1 MYVSS
6 TGQNEWLGHC
16 HTEDVAIQVGRQFCG
31 HFLGPHRAEWRPAG
45 GGRRQGHD
53 RRMRSRAN
61 DRTAEK
67 PSEMDYLGSIEKRHG
82 NTYVPALISSE
93 NLACFLAS
101 IMYNPVLK
109 TECSISSQIYPPLIT
124 ADPMDIFNLFCI
136 GPSIG
141 SE

>member
-16 HTEDVAIQVGRQFCG
+16 QTEDVAIQVGRQFCG

-67 PSEMDYLGSIEKRHG
+67 PSEMDYLGSIEKKAWQHLRSSLDKLRKPRVLLGLHHVQPGTQNRMFDIIADISPFNYRRPHG
-82 NTYVPALISSE
+82 HI
-93 NLACFLAS
+93 
-101 IMYNPVLK
+101 
-109 TECSISSQIYPPLIT
+109 
-124 ADPMDIFNLFCI
+124 
-136 GPSIG
+136 
-141 SE
+141 